1 MKNQTFKLNSVLL
14 AFSAAFVLGAC
25 GGGGGGG
32 SDSGSANNGGSN
44 NGGNNG
50 GGPVST
56 CANGATDYP
65 NCTVLPLQTSVPTP
79 TYLPNSVELQAF
91 TEINAVRQKLGL
103 GLWAQSKAL
112 DTAAKNHV
120 NYIVVNLPTDS
131 SAYAHLEKQGNTGFT
146 GAGPGDRAKFA
157 GYPGF
162 AGEVIGGPNAVYKLS
177 PTFDLLN
184 TIGHAQLLFDQCSTD
199 IGIAYLPMIYQ
210 GLSLDPTVYNN
221 GSKNNNLGVTLCQK
235 NKDDFWFTYPFD
247 GQVNVPL
254 AMTPEKPNP
263 IPDIVKDQ
271 FGGDDWYNGTS
282 APIIIGFE
290 RSKSI
295 DAISAT
301 VTEVPSNTVLPM
313 RLLWWQSTTYPNPYK
328 DKYIAFLVGYKP
340 FKSQT
345 KYQVTYNA
353 TVSGMS
359 LSRTATFTTK

>member
-1 MKNQTFKLNSVLL
+1 MKNPTFKLNSVLL
-14 AFSAAFVLGAC
+14 AFSTAFVLGAC

-103 GLWAQSKAL
+103 GLWAQSKEL

-131 SAYAHLEKQGNTGFT
+131 SAYGHLEKQGNSGFT

-157 GYPGF
+157 GYQGT
-162 AGEVIGGPNAVYKLS
+162 AGENIGSTNKVYGLS
-177 PTFDLLN
+177 AAFDLFN
-184 TIGHAQLLFDQCSTD
+184 TVGHAQGLFDQCSTD
-199 IGIAYLPMIYQ
+199 IGIGYSSLNYQ
-210 GLSLDPTVYNN
+210 GYNLDPFVFNN
-221 GSKNNNLGVTLCQK
+221 GAKSNSAGITLCQK
-235 NKDDFWFTYPFD
+235 NSSNFSFVYPYD
-247 GQVNVPL
+247 GQANIAL
-254 AMTPEKPNP
+254 SMTPEAPNP
-263 IPDIVKDQ
+263 IPDLVKDQ
-271 FGGDDWYNGTS
+271 FGNNDWYNGTS

-313 RLLWWQSTTYPNPYK
+313 RLLWWQSSTYPNPYK

-353 TVSGMS
+353 TVSGLNFS
-359 LSRTATFTTK
+359 KTVTFTTK

>member
-1 MKNQTFKLNSVLL
+1 MKYQTFKLNSVLL
-14 AFSAAFVLGAC
+14 ACSTAFVMAAC
-25 GGGGGGG
+25 GGGGGG
-32 SDSGSANNGGSN
+32 SDAGSANNGGTN

-50 GGPVST
+50 GGAVST

-112 DTAAKNHV
+112 DTAARNHV

-131 SAYAHLEKQGNTGFT
+131 SAYGHLEKQGNSGFT

-157 GYPGF
+157 GYPGN
-162 AGEVIGGPNAVYKLS
+162 AGEVVASPSKVNQLS
-177 PTFDLLN
+177 HVFTLLN
-184 TIGHAQLLFDQCSTD
+184 TVGHAQLLFDQCTAD
-199 IGIAYLPMIYQ
+199 VGIGYLPLYFQ
-210 GLSLDPTVYNN
+210 NSSVDPIVINN
-221 GSKNNNLGVTLCQK
+221 GSKNTALGVSVCQK
-235 NKDDFWFTYPFD
+235 NQDNFSYVYPYE
-247 GQVNVPL
+247 GATNVPIF
-254 AMTPEKPNP
+254 MNPENPNP
-263 IPDIVKDQ
+263 IPDLPRDQ
-271 FGGDDWYNGTS
+271 FGGEDWFNGTS

-290 RSKSI
+290 RTKTIESI
-295 DAISAT
+295 TAS

-313 RLLWWQSTTYPNPYK
+313 RLLWWQSSTYPNPYK

-345 KYQVTYNA
+345 KYQVLYNA
-353 TVSGMS
+353 TVSGIS
-359 LSRTATFTTK
+359 HSKTFSFITK